1 MPETTTSLSMQQD
14 LQQKLDQSVEEV
26 FGMMMG
32 VACTPVEASP
42 VAEGETIT
50 AVVGL
55 AGALSG
61 ACVVRVY
68 QKVALGIAEAL
79 TGMPMTALDET
90 VKDAMGEV
98 CNMVAGAWKGS
109 LPEIAARCM
118 LSVPAVVTGT
128 DYQLHLQRPEF
139 ALLRHY
145 CFGEH
150 SLTVNIICEGMQAGA
165 GSR

>member
-1 MPETTTSLSMQQD
+1 MPELTTSLLMQQD
-14 LQQKLDQSVEEV
+14 LQQKLDQAVEEV

-32 VACTPVEASP
+32 VACMPVEAAP
-42 VAEGETIT
+42 IAEGETIT
-50 AVVGL
+50 SVVGL

-61 ACVVRVY
+61 ACVLRVH
-68 QKVALGIAEAL
+68 QRVALGIAEAL

-90 VKDAMGEV
+90 VKDAIGEV

-109 LPEIAARCM
+109 LPGLAARCM

-128 DYQLHLQRPEF
+128 DYQLHMQRPEF

-150 SLTVNIICEGMQAGA
+150 SLTVHLICDGMQAA
-165 GSR
+165 S